1 MVRKD
6 GDIVVYTVKELADY
20 LRIHTNTIYRWI
32 RAGKIEAIQ
41 VGTNY
46 RITQEA
52 VDKLK
57 TAVK

>member
-1 MVRKD
+1 V
-6 GDIVVYTVKELADY
+6 IYTVKELATY

-32 RAGKIEAIQ
+32 KSGKLEAIH
-41 VGTNY
+41 VGSDY
-46 RITQEA
+46 RITQDA